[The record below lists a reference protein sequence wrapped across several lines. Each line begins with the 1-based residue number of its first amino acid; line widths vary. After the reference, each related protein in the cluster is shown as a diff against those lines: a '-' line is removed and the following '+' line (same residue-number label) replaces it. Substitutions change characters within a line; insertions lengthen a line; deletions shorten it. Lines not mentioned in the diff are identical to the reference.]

1 MTDLDRLIRS
11 IRITAGYDDPVLM
24 SAKQVFALTG
34 EVERLREHRESCTE
48 NLLKGYETGK
58 AEERAAVVAWL
69 RAEAARLRKAEFVGS
84 RAYVLESTAYM
95 IENGVHADQK
105 EKA

>member
-1 MTDLDRLIRS
+1 MRPEKCPSCGGYCCTGNLFGNKVRH
-11 IRITAGYDDPVLM
+11 TAEWGFEHECLRCPDGYTPTP
-24 SAKQVFALTG
+24 KPP
-34 EVERLREHRESCTE
+34 ERTAD
-48 NLLKGYETGK
+48 T
-58 AEERAAVVAWL
+58 ERAAIVLWL